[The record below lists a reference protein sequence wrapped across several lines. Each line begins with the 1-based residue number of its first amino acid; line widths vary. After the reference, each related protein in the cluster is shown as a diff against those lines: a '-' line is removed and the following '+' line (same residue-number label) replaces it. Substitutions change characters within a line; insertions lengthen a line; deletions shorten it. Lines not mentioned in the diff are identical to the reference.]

1 MHVAGAAGGSGRSH
15 QRVAYTTA
23 MEDIPKPRELLAV
36 RGAAEALF
44 DLLRTWFVVP
54 ERVTIDLRAID
65 SAVAELGEPRLVM
78 AMAMRKLQAL
88 HLLTTPGVVTTTD
101 VVLTVIQDLERA
113 LLQAPAMHLRDAAAA
128 TDWDAELAA
137 LEHLGDVD
145 ERDQP
150 EKAESGDADVRGA
163 RTNEQIAQFRAHH
176 AALHDAAR
184 AVLHASDGRI
194 RRLV

>member
-1 MHVAGAAGGSGRSH
+1 MD
-15 QRVAYTTA
+15 
-23 MEDIPKPRELLAV
+23 EIPKPRELLAI
-36 RGAAEALF
+36 RGATEDLF
-44 DLLRTWFVVP
+44 ALLRSWFAVP
-54 ERVTIDLRAID
+54 DAVTLDLRTID

-113 LLQAPAMHLRDAAAA
+113 LLQAPSMHLRDTAAT

-137 LEHLGDVD
+137 LDD
-145 ERDQP
+145 
-150 EKAESGDADVRGA
+150 GDATRDAAVEA
-163 RTNEQIAQFRAHH
+163 AADDDDDEITLFRTHH
-176 AALHDAAR
+176 AALHEAAR

>member
-1 MHVAGAAGGSGRSH
+1 MRGPTGAQRGWRQRESVLTFV
-15 QRVAYTTA
+15 RVAYVTA
-23 MEDIPKPRELLAV
+23 MEEIPKPRELLAV
-36 RGAAEALF
+36 RGAVEELF
-44 DLLRTWFVVP
+44 ALLRSWFLVP
-54 ERVTIDLRAID
+54 EAVTIDLRAID

-113 LLQAPAMHLRDAAAA
+113 LLQAPAMHLRDTAAS

-137 LEHLGDVD
+137 LD
-145 ERDQP
+145 EDDDRP
-150 EKAESGDADVRGA
+150 PATPRPAD
-163 RTNEQIAQFRAHH
+163 TDDEITLFRAHH
-176 AALHDAAR
+176 AALHEAAR

>member
-1 MHVAGAAGGSGRSH
+1 MD
-15 QRVAYTTA
+15 
-23 MEDIPKPRELLAV
+23 EIPKPRELLAV
-36 RGAAEALF
+36 RGATEDLF
-44 DLLRTWFVVP
+44 ALLRSWFAVP
-54 ERVTIDLRAID
+54 DAVTLDLRAID

-113 LLQAPAMHLRDAAAA
+113 LLQAPSMHLRDTAAT

-137 LEHLGDVD
+137 LDD
-145 ERDQP
+145 
-150 EKAESGDADVRGA
+150 GDATRDAAVEPA
-163 RTNEQIAQFRAHH
+163 ADDDDDEITLFRTHH
-176 AALHDAAR
+176 AALHEAAR

>member
-1 MHVAGAAGGSGRSH
+1 MD
-15 QRVAYTTA
+15 
-23 MEDIPKPRELLAV
+23 EIPKPRELLAI
-36 RGAAEALF
+36 RGATEDLF
-44 DLLRTWFVVP
+44 ALLRKWFAVP
-54 ERVTIDLRAID
+54 NSVTLNLRAVD

-113 LLQAPAMHLRDAAAA
+113 LLQAPAMHLRDTAAA
-128 TDWDAELAA
+128 TDWDAALAA
-137 LEHLGDVD
+137 LDPTGQAGEPAVVDDEAAGDD
-145 ERDQP
+145 D
-150 EKAESGDADVRGA
+150 
-163 RTNEQIAQFRAHH
+163 IALFRSHH
-176 AALHDAAR
+176 AALHNAAR

>member
-1 MHVAGAAGGSGRSH
+1 
-15 QRVAYTTA
+15 

-36 RGAAEALF
+36 RGAAEELF
-44 DLLRTWFVVP
+44 ALLRKWFVVP
-54 ERVTIDLRAID
+54 DTVTLDLAAID

-113 LLQAPAMHLRDAAAA
+113 LLQAPAMHLRDTAAA

-137 LEHLGDVD
+137 LGGTLGESNIVAKHPSD
-145 ERDQP
+145 ETED
-150 EKAESGDADVRGA
+150 EIALF
-163 RTNEQIAQFRAHH
+163 RTHH
-176 AALHDAAR
+176 AALHEAAR

>member
-1 MHVAGAAGGSGRSH
+1 MD
-15 QRVAYTTA
+15 
-23 MEDIPKPRELLAV
+23 EIPKPRELLAI
-36 RGAAEALF
+36 RGPTEDLF
-44 DLLRTWFVVP
+44 GLLRKWFAVP
-54 ERVTIDLRAID
+54 TSVTINLRTVD

-128 TDWDAELAA
+128 TDWDAALAA
-137 LEHLGDVD
+137 LD
-145 ERDQP
+145 EP
-150 EKAESGDADVRGA
+150 SETGSEADANDEI
-163 RTNEQIAQFRAHH
+163 TLFRSHH
-176 AALHDAAR
+176 AALHNAAR

-194 RRLV
+194 RRLL

>member
-1 MHVAGAAGGSGRSH
+1 MD
-15 QRVAYTTA
+15 
-23 MEDIPKPRELLAV
+23 EIPKPRELLAI
-36 RGAAEALF
+36 RGATEDLF
-44 DLLRTWFVVP
+44 TLLRKWFAVP
-54 ERVTIDLRAID
+54 NAVTLDLRTVD

-128 TDWDAELAA
+128 TDWDAALAA
-137 LEHLGDVD
+137 LDDKTDSDEVARQDRGDDAND
-145 ERDQP
+145 EITLF
-150 EKAESGDADVRGA
+150 
-163 RTNEQIAQFRAHH
+163 RTHH
-176 AALHDAAR
+176 AALHEAAR
-184 AVLHASDGRI
+184 AVLYASDGRI

>member
-1 MHVAGAAGGSGRSH
+1 
-15 QRVAYTTA
+15 
-23 MEDIPKPRELLAV
+23 MEEIPKPRELLAI
-36 RGAAEALF
+36 RGATDDLF
-44 DLLRTWFVVP
+44 TLLRKWFAVP
-54 ERVTIDLRAID
+54 NTVTLDLRTVD

-113 LLQAPAMHLRDAAAA
+113 LLQAPAMHLRDTAAT
-128 TDWDAELAA
+128 TDWDAALAA
-137 LEHLGDVD
+137 LDD
-145 ERDQP
+145 ETDGEVERPDHD
-150 EKAESGDADVRGA
+150 DANDEITLF
-163 RTNEQIAQFRAHH
+163 RTHH

>member
-1 MHVAGAAGGSGRSH
+1 MD
-15 QRVAYTTA
+15 
-23 MEDIPKPRELLAV
+23 EIPKPRELLAI
-36 RGAAEALF
+36 RGATEDLF
-44 DLLRTWFVVP
+44 GLLRSWFAVP
-54 ERVTIDLRAID
+54 GEVTLDLRAID

-113 LLQAPAMHLRDAAAA
+113 LLQAPSMHLRDTAAT

-137 LEHLGDVD
+137 LDDGDTTRDAAVETGAGDDDD
-145 ERDQP
+145 EI
-150 EKAESGDADVRGA
+150 ALF
-163 RTNEQIAQFRAHH
+163 RTHH
-176 AALHDAAR
+176 AALHEAAR

>member
-1 MHVAGAAGGSGRSH
+1 MD
-15 QRVAYTTA
+15 
-23 MEDIPKPRELLAV
+23 EIPKPRELLAI
-36 RGAAEALF
+36 RGATEDLF
-44 DLLRTWFVVP
+44 GLLRRWFAVP
-54 ERVTIDLRAID
+54 TSVTLNLRAVD

-113 LLQAPAMHLRDAAAA
+113 LLQAPAMHLRDAAAS
-128 TDWDAELAA
+128 TDWDAALAA
-137 LEHLGDVD
+137 LDDTSETAASETSDDIDGPDAEDD
-145 ERDQP
+145 E
-150 EKAESGDADVRGA
+150 
-163 RTNEQIAQFRAHH
+163 IALFRSHH
-176 AALHDAAR
+176 AALHNAAR

>member
-1 MHVAGAAGGSGRSH
+1 MD
-15 QRVAYTTA
+15 
-23 MEDIPKPRELLAV
+23 EIPKPRELLAI
-36 RGAAEALF
+36 RGATEDLF
-44 DLLRTWFVVP
+44 MLLRRWFAVP
-54 ERVTIDLRAID
+54 NAVTLDLRAVD

-128 TDWDAELAA
+128 TDWDAALAA
-137 LEHLGDVD
+137 LDDDDEHDGEDGAV
-145 ERDQP
+145 
-150 EKAESGDADVRGA
+150 KA
-163 RTNEQIAQFRAHH
+163 RTPDGGGNDEITLFRTHH
-176 AALHDAAR
+176 AALHEAAR
-184 AVLHASDGRI
+184 AVLHVSDGRI